1 MDSSIYFKNIKNINI
16 ASVLS
21 FVKLMELTDIYTK
34 NHSFQVAELAFLMG
48 KFIGLS
54 EKELMLIKLAGLL
67 HDIGKIVIPEEI
79 FNKPGS
85 LNKYEWDIMKQ
96 HPKKGSDMIK
106 TVDGLK
112 EVKQWI
118 LYHHEKY
125 DGTGYPE
132 GLKKEEIPFCARIL
146 AVCDSYSAMVS
157 DRPYKK
163 SISEEDAKIEI
174 QECKGKQFDPE
185 LADVFLKLPCEYV
198 RRAITK

>member
-1 MDSSIYFKNIKNINI
+1 MNRDTYFKRIKNINLE
-16 ASVLS
+16 SVLS

-34 NHSFQVAELAFLMG
+34 NHSFQVAELAFLLG

-67 HDIGKIVIPEEI
+67 HDIGKIMIPEQI
-79 FNKPGS
+79 FNKPGA
-85 LNKYEWDIMKQ
+85 LNKCEWDIMKQ

-112 EVKQWI
+112 EINQWI

-132 GLKKEEIPFCARIL
+132 GLRKKEIPLCARVL
-146 AVCDSYSAMVS
+146 ALCDSYSAMVS

-163 SISEEDAKIEI
+163 SISEEDAKAEI
-174 QECKGKQFDPE
+174 QEYKGKQFDPE
-185 LADVFLKLPCEYV
+185 LADIFLKLPCEYL
-198 RRAITK
+198 RRAIRK